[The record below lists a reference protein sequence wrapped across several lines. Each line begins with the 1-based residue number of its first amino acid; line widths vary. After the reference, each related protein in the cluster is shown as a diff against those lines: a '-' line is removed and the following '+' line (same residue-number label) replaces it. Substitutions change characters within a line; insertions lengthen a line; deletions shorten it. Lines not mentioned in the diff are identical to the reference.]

1 MNILIVDDDKLTI
14 NALQHTLETM
24 GYKTD
29 ITQNGEKA
37 IQMVNS
43 GNFDL
48 IICDVMMPGIS
59 GLSLVAVLR
68 TMHLCFTPIIMMST
82 LHNRPLIDAAIKA
95 GANEFIDKPVQAKEL
110 EEKVKKFDNKVQ
122 P

>member
-14 NALQHTLETM
+14 TALQHSLENM

-29 ITQNGEKA
+29 VSRSGEKA
-37 IQMVNS
+37 IEMIMS
-43 GNFDL
+43 GDYDL

-68 TMHLCFTPIIMMST
+68 TMHLIFTPIIMMST
-82 LHNRPLIDAAIKA
+82 LHNRPLVDAALKA
-95 GANEFIDKPVQAKEL
+95 GANDFINKPVEVKEL
-110 EEKVKKFDNKVQ
+110 EQKVKKFDKKVH